1 MSSTNLGP
9 VKRLLASLDRD
20 DRYVV
25 MLHYADGLTLR
36 EIAAVLDLP
45 VRVVESVLERMR
57 GRLLAA
63 IEQAEADA
71 EAPTFERHASAA

>member
-9 VKRLLASLDRD
+9 VKRLLSSLDRD

-25 MLHYADGLTLR
+25 MLHYADGLTMR

-45 VRVVESVLERMR
+45 VRAVESVLARMR
-57 GRLLAA
+57 GKLLAA
-63 IEQAEADA
+63 IEQAEQEA
-71 EAPTFERHASAA
+71 EAPTYERHASAA